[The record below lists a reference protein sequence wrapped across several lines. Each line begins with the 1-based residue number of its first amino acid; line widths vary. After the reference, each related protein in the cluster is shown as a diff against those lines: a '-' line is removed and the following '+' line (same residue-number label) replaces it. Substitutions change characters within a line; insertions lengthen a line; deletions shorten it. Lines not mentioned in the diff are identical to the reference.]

1 MKILRKILHYICEG
15 DKMFEQKNLNLFEKI
30 YNDTYNSLLKYV
42 ICKCSNVNDIN
53 DIIQDT
59 YLEFYN
65 KLTKENSVEDY
76 NKYLFGICKNIIKKH
91 YRIKYKLK
99 EFEISFN
106 ENKNIENISDNFNL
120 ELSLLKK
127 EQLDSIFNYL
137 KKKKVLVFKVFY
149 LFYHDELSIKDI
161 SKELN
166 ISLSKTKNI
175 LYRTLKEIKE
185 MLKKEMI

>member
-1 MKILRKILHYICEG
+1 MCEG
-15 DKMFEQKNLNLFEKI
+15 DKMFEQKAFSLFDKV
-30 YNDTYNSLLKYV
+30 YNDTYDNLLKYV
-42 ICKCSNVNDIN
+42 ICKCSNIDDVN

-59 YLEFYN
+59 YFEFYN
-65 KLTKENSVEDY
+65 KLNEKKEIKDY
-76 NKYLFGICKNIIKKH
+76 NKYLIGICKNIIRKH
-91 YRIKYKLK
+91 YRTKYKK
-99 EFEISFN
+99 DEFQVLFDDSN
-106 ENKNIENISDNFNL
+106 NIQNIGDNFNL
-120 ELSLLKK
+120 EESLLKK
-127 EQLDSIFNYL
+127 EQFDTIFKYL
-137 KKKKVLVFKVFY
+137 KEKNVLVFKVFY

>member
-1 MKILRKILHYICEG
+1 M
-15 DKMFEQKNLNLFEKI
+15 
-30 YNDTYNSLLKYV
+30 
-42 ICKCSNVNDIN
+42 
-53 DIIQDT
+53 
-59 YLEFYN
+59 
-65 KLTKENSVEDY
+65 
-76 NKYLFGICKNIIKKH
+76 FGICKNIIKKH